1 MILIDSSPFTLL
13 KVHHTMWNH
22 GTVARTG
29 ARSFSCTIQMLPAH
43 ATIVLGAVIAA
54 FRFLGVISAIF
65 HW

>member
-1 MILIDSSPFTLL
+1 
-13 KVHHTMWNH
+13 MWNH

-29 ARSFSCTIQMLPAH
+29 ARSFACTIQMLPAH

-54 FRFLGVISAIF
+54 FRFLGIISAIF